1 MRKKEKRGK
10 KKKKKNGH
18 FWMGKKGAVLKGK
31 IRVSILTGKRLE
43 NKNIFFYSD

>member
-1 MRKKEKRGK
+1 MRRKNRKEKYVY
-10 KKKKKNGH
+10 

-31 IRVSILTGKRLE
+31 IRVSSLTGKRLE